1 MSLGFIYDSN
11 SKKATATVRT
21 SATTTVRTSVA
32 TTVTTTVAG
41 TTAPTKTKSRISWEK
56 KVIYTFLNTTILT
69 VAA

>member
-11 SKKATATVRT
+11 SKKATA
-21 SATTTVRTSVA
+21 TVRTSVA